1 MGLAGL
7 LMVANQRM
15 NGLNKPPSVTIRPM
29 YLFFRKEPVMA
40 LLNVEFNNLNDL
52 LVNQLQD
59 LYDAEQRLT
68 DALPKMAKAASSPQL
83 KAAFNEHLTQTQ
95 NHVRRLEQIFGQ
107 MGCEAEGEKCEAMAG
122 LVKEGSQ
129 IINAKGDDMTR
140 DAGLIAAAQKVE
152 HYEIAS
158 YGTVRA
164 FANTLGLG
172 DVART
177 LQQTLDEEGETDQK
191 LTQLALS
198 TVNMGAQA

>member
-1 MGLAGL
+1 M
-7 LMVANQRM
+7 
-15 NGLNKPPSVTIRPM
+15 T
-29 YLFFRKEPVMA
+29 
-40 LLNVEFNNLNDL
+40 LLNVEFNSLNDL

-68 DALPKMAKAASSPQL
+68 TALPKMAKAASSPQL
-83 KAAFNEHLTQTQ
+83 KAAFNDHLTQTQ
-95 NHVRRLEQIFGQ
+95 NHVRRLEQIFGK

-158 YGTVRA
+158 YGSVRA
-164 FANTLGLG
+164 FANTLGLS
-172 DVART
+172 DIAST
-177 LQQTLDEEGETDQK
+177 LQQTLDEEGATDQK

-198 TVNMGAQA
+198 TVNMGAHA